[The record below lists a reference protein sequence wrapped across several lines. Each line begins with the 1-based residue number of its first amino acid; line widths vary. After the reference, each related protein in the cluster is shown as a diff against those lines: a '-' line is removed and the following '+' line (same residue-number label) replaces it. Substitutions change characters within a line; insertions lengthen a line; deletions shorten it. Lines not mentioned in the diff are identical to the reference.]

1 MMSIGSGSEVF
12 EPRLVRLR
20 LRLGF

>member
-12 EPRLVRLR
+12 EPRLARLR